1 MLTAQRRFEP
11 SVIQRLLDEP
21 YRFQFF
27 QAVMMLELWLKRNG
41 VSHDTAIEEY
51 LRFQN
56 SVSLG
61 FPASE
66 IEALHIIPKATRAD
80 AESLAEALQTGE
92 LKNLALTPAFMGFLG
107 GNGTLPAHYS
117 ERMSAHEAAEKDA
130 GPRAFLD
137 TFSNRSV
144 ALFFKAWRKYRLEF
158 QYQVDGKDSFLP
170 LLMSLAGLG
179 HRALQDRL
187 SDDGG
192 GLRDES
198 IGHFAAAMRHRPPS
212 SAYMQKILASY
223 FSAPVAIK
231 QFVGHW
237 YDVPPQQQTILG
249 SENAVIGN
257 TAMIGERVWQRDL
270 RMRLTIGPLRRKM
283 FEDFLPGGT
292 AASALKKMLTM
303 FTSVFLEY
311 EVQLVLAAADVTGAS
326 LDAQRTS
333 GYLGWDTFLL
343 SENEKKDRMDVCY
356 EIHAIT

>member
-1 MLTAQRRFEP
+1 
-11 SVIQRLLDEP
+11 
-21 YRFQFF
+21 
-27 QAVMMLELWLKRNG
+27 MMLELWLKKNG
-41 VSHDTAIEEY
+41 VSHETAIEEY

-66 IEALHIIPKATRAD
+66 IEALTVWPKPERVSVELLT
-80 AESLAEALQTGE
+80 EALRTGQ
-92 LKNLALTPAFMGFLG
+92 LDSLALTPAFMGFLG
-107 GNGTLPAHYS
+107 GSGTLPAHYS
-117 ERMSAHEAAEKDA
+117 ERISAHEMYEKDQ

-179 HRALQDRL
+179 HQALQDRL
-187 SDDGG
+187 SDDGL
-192 GLRDES
+192 GLLDES

-212 SAYMQKILASY
+212 APYMQKILTSY
-223 FSAPVAIK
+223 FSVPISIK

-237 YDVPPQQQTILG
+237 YDVPPEQQTALG
-249 SENAVIGN
+249 SENAVLGN
-257 TAMIGERVWQRDL
+257 AAMVGARVWQRDL
-270 RMRLTIGPLRRKM
+270 RMRLTIGPLHRKV
-283 FEDFLPGGT
+283 FEDFLPGGI
-292 AASALKKMLTM
+292 AAAGLKKMLTM

-311 EVQLVLAAADVTGAS
+311 EVQLILAAEVVGGAS
-326 LDAQRTS
+326 LAASRTN
-333 GYLGWDTFLL
+333 GRLGWDTFLISG
-343 SENEKKDRMDVCY
+343 SEKQDRMDVCY